1 MANKYTWKFEQLD
14 TAPTEGSLSD
24 VVKSIHWRIFGET
37 DDYDL
42 TNNKGYR
49 VSLYG
54 QAIIG
59 AANADSFTAFNSLT
73 EAWCKTQVLA
83 NSSKTEA
90 ELKAVIDTR
99 LTELDTP
106 TSVGKLPSSW

>member
-1 MANKYTWKFEQLD
+1 MANTYTWQFVQLD
-14 TAPTEGSLSD
+14 TAPSEGSLSD
-24 VVKSIHWRIFGET
+24 VVKSIHWRINGVSDT
-37 DDYDL
+37 R
-42 TNNKGYR
+42 TPNNAT
-49 VSLYG
+49 SLYG

-73 EAWCKTQVLA
+73 EAWCKAQVLA
-83 NSSKTEA
+83 NIDRTEA
-90 ELKAVIDTR
+90 ELKADIDAQ

>member
-1 MANKYTWKFEQLD
+1 MANTYTWQFVQLD

-24 VVKSIHWRIFGET
+24 VVKSIHWRINGVSDAKT
-37 DDYDL
+37 P
-42 TNNKGYR
+42 NN
-49 VSLYG
+49 STSIYG
-54 QAIIG
+54 QATIR

-83 NSSKTEA
+83 NIDRTEA
-90 ELKAVIDTR
+90 ELKSDIDTQ

>member
-1 MANKYTWKFEQLD
+1 MANTYTWEFVQLD

-24 VVKSIHWRIFGET
+24 VVKSIHWRITGVSDT
-37 DDYDL
+37 R
-42 TNNKGYR
+42 TPNN
-49 VSLYG
+49 STSMYG
-54 QAIIG
+54 QATIG

-73 EAWCKTQVLA
+73 KNWCKAQVLT
-83 NSSKTEA
+83 SLDKTEG
-90 ELKAVIDTR
+90 ELKADIDAQ

>member
-1 MANKYTWKFEQLD
+1 MANTYTWEFVQLD

-24 VVKSIHWRIFGET
+24 VVKSIHWRITGVSDT
-37 DDYDL
+37 R
-42 TNNKGYR
+42 TPNNTA
-49 VSLYG
+49 STYG
-54 QAIIG
+54 QATIG

-73 EAWCKTQVLA
+73 KDWCKTQVLA
-83 NSSKTEA
+83 NIDRTEA
-90 ELKAVIDTR
+90 ELKSDLDTQ

>member
-1 MANKYTWKFEQLD
+1 MANTYTWKFEQLD

-24 VVKSIHWRIFGET
+24 VVKSIHWRITGVS
-37 DDYDL
+37 DA
-42 TNNKGYR
+42 NNTT
-49 VSLYG
+49 SIYG
-54 QAIIG
+54 QATVG
-59 AANADSFTAFNSLT
+59 DADADSFTAFNSLT

-83 NSSKTEA
+83 ALDKTEA
-90 ELKAVIDTR
+90 EVKSDIDTQ

>member
-1 MANKYTWKFEQLD
+1 MANTYTWEFVQLD

-24 VVKSIHWRIFGET
+24 VVKSIHWRITGVSDT
-37 DDYDL
+37 R
-42 TNNKGYR
+42 TPNN
-49 VSLYG
+49 STSIYG
-54 QAIIG
+54 QATIG
-59 AANADSFTAFNSLT
+59 NADPDSYIAFNSLT

-83 NSSKTEA
+83 ALDKTEE
-90 ELKAVIDTR
+90 ELKVGIDTQ

>member
-1 MANKYTWKFEQLD
+1 MANTYTWNFEQLD

-24 VVKSIHWRIFGET
+24 VVKSIHWRITGVSDAKT
-37 DDYDL
+37 P
-42 TNNKGYR
+42 NNFT
-49 VSLYG
+49 SIYG
-54 QAIIG
+54 QATIG
-59 AANADSFTAFNSLT
+59 AANADIFTAFNSLT

-83 NSSKTEA
+83 NIDRTEA
-90 ELKAVIDTR
+90 ELKTDIDAQ

>member
-1 MANKYTWKFEQLD
+1 MANTYTWEFVQLD

-24 VVKSIHWRIFGET
+24 VVKSIHWRITGVT
-37 DDYDL
+37 DDYNAL
-42 TNNKGYR
+42 GGTGHI
-49 VSLYG
+49 SSIYG
-54 QAIIG
+54 QATIG
-59 AANADSFTAFNSLT
+59 AADADSFTAFNSLT

-83 NSSKTEA
+83 NIEKTEA
-90 ELKAVIDTR
+90 DLKADIDTQ

>member
-1 MANKYTWKFEQLD
+1 MANTYTWQFVQLD

-24 VVKSIHWRIFGET
+24 VVKSIHWRINGGSDT
-37 DDYDL
+37 R
-42 TNNKGYR
+42 TPNNTT
-49 VSLYG
+49 SIYG
-54 QAIIG
+54 QATIG

-73 EAWCKTQVLA
+73 EAWCKAQVLA
-83 NSSKTEA
+83 NIDRTEA
-90 ELKAVIDTR
+90 ELKANIDTQ